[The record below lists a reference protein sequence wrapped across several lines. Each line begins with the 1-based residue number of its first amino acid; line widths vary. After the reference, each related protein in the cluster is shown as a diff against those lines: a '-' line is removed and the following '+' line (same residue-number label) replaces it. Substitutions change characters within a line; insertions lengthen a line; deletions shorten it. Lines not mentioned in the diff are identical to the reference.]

1 MLCVM
6 LAAATAQAQPT
17 VIILSGAPGDEQY
30 AGILGESVK
39 HWEKAAAAGHAK
51 AITIGADTAQTNSRE
66 LLQSALQKEAAGEGE
81 LWLVMLGHG
90 TFDGRD
96 ARFNVRGD
104 DFTAA
109 DLAEWL
115 KPIQRPTIVI
125 ATFASSGAFLKPL
138 SAPGRIVLTATRSGS
153 EENYSH
159 LGQYLSDAIAD
170 PTADLDQDGQTS
182 LLEAWLAATQRVA
195 AFYKTGGRL
204 ATEHSLLDDNG
215 DALGTPA
222 DWFKGLR
229 AVKKT
234 PGTGIPDGLRANQ
247 VHLVPSPAEAAL
259 PPAVRAAR
267 DQLELE
273 LATLREKKATM
284 AEDAYYK
291 ELEALLLRLAKVY
304 EGAGS

>member
-1 MLCVM
+1 MLV
-6 LAAATAQAQPT
+6 AAIAHAEPA
-17 VIILSGAPGDEQY
+17 VIILAGAPGDEQY
-30 AGILGESVK
+30 ATKLSESVQ
-39 HWEKAAAAGHAK
+39 HWEKAAAAGKAK
-51 AITIGADTAQTNSRE
+51 SVTIGTDAAQTNSRE
-66 LLQSALQKEAAGEGE
+66 LLQQALQKASAEEGD

-109 DLAEWL
+109 ELAEWL
-115 KPIQRPTIVI
+115 KPIHRPTIVI
-125 ATFASSGAFLKPL
+125 AAFASSGAFLKPL
-138 SAPGRIVLTATRSGS
+138 SAPGRIVLTATRAGS

-159 LGQYLSDAIAD
+159 LGEYLSEAIAD
-170 PTADLDQDGQTS
+170 PAADLDQDGQTS
-182 LLEAWLAATQRVA
+182 LLEAWLTAAQRLA
-195 AFYKTGGRL
+195 AFYKSDGRL

-234 PGTGIPDGLRANQ
+234 QGSGIPDGLRAKQ
-247 VHLVPSPAEAAL
+247 VTLVPSPAEAAL
-259 PPAVRAAR
+259 PPAVRAER

-273 LATLREKKATM
+273 LAGLRERKATM

-291 ELEALLLRLAKVY
+291 ELEALLLKLAKVY
-304 EGAGS
+304 EEVGS